1 MNQEKPIMKLRFV
14 LLFLVVC
21 IPRLA
26 AGQAAMPPETRNA
39 ALRYWLA
46 FAELQ
51 DPPADQGTQELLEK
65 TAAGLLPWDESRL
78 GPILDSNEVAI
89 LAMHRATKL
98 PECDWGLE
106 YDRGPR
112 ASIAYA
118 PRARVLA
125 RLNTLYGMRL
135 AAKGDSQ
142 QAVEAWLDGLQ
153 FSQHMAKG
161 GTLIF
166 CLIAKM
172 SLISNLTAL
181 QHAASQGQLNA
192 DQEMQAAAAVK
203 AMPESGFDWG
213 SALSYE
219 EQTIEIALNQLKTDR
234 DPADYFEKVIG
245 HIAPPDFTLPTLS
258 ELARLRS
265 LMGKA
270 ESALRE
276 PPEQAGAKL
285 KALQEQE
292 KSLHIFFREMAPG
305 FTNINKSRLE
315 IAAASKT
322 LLSVL
327 PAK

>member
-1 MNQEKPIMKLRFV
+1 MKLRFV

-21 IPRLA
+21 IPQLA
-26 AGQAAMPPETRNA
+26 AGQVAMPPETRNA

-106 YDRGPR
+106 YNRGPR

-166 CLIAKM
+166 SLIAKM
-172 SLISNLTAL
+172 SLTSNLAAL

-192 DQEMQAAAAVK
+192 AQGMQAAAAVN

-213 SALSYE
+213 LALAYE
-219 EQTIEIALNQLKTDR
+219 EQTIEIALNELKTDR
-234 DPADYFEKVIG
+234 DPTDYFEKVIG
-245 HIAPPDFTLPTLS
+245 HTAPSDFTLPTSS
-258 ELARLRS
+258 ELASFRS
-265 LMGKA
+265 LMDKA
-270 ESALRE
+270 ESALLE
-276 PPEQAGAKL
+276 SPEQASAKL

-315 IAAASKT
+315 IVVSRRT
-322 LLSVL
+322 LLNLL
-327 PAK
+327 PVK

>member
-1 MNQEKPIMKLRFV
+1 MKLRFV
-14 LLFLVVC
+14 LLLLAVC

-46 FAELQ
+46 LAELQ
-51 DPPADQGTQELLEK
+51 DPPADQGTQQLLEK
-65 TAAGLLPWDESRL
+65 TAAGLIPWDESRL
-78 GPILDSNEVAI
+78 GPILDSNEAAI

-106 YDRGPR
+106 YNRGPR

-135 AAKGDSQ
+135 AAKGESQ

-166 CLIAKM
+166 SLIAKM
-172 SLISNLTAL
+172 SIISNLTAL
-181 QHAASQGQLNA
+181 QHAALQGQLNA
-192 DQEMQAAAAVK
+192 EQGMQAAAVVK
-203 AMPESGFDWG
+203 AMPESGLDWG
-213 SALSYE
+213 SALAYE
-219 EQTIEIALNQLKTDR
+219 EQTIEIALNELKADR
-234 DPADYFEKVIG
+234 EPRDYFEKVIG
-245 HIAPPDFTLPTLS
+245 HAAPADFALPTSS
-258 ELARLRS
+258 ELASFRS

-276 PPEQAGAKL
+276 PPEQASTNL
-285 KALQEQE
+285 TALQERE
-292 KSLHIFFREMAPG
+292 KSLHIFFREIAPG
-305 FTNINKSRLE
+305 FTNINKARLDIAVSRR
-315 IAAASKT
+315 T
-322 LLSVL
+322 LLGIL
-327 PAK
+327 RTK

>member
-1 MNQEKPIMKLRFV
+1 MRTLRCGF
-14 LLFLVVC
+14 LFMAIC
-21 IPRLA
+21 FARTA
-26 AGQAAMPPETRNA
+26 AGQATMPPETHNA

-51 DPPADQGTQELLEK
+51 DPPADKDTQELLEK
-65 TAAGLLPWDESRL
+65 TATGAVPWDEARL
-78 GPILDSNEVAI
+78 GPILESNEAAI

-106 YDRGPR
+106 YSRGPR

-142 QAVEAWLDGLQ
+142 QAVEAWLDGLA

-166 CLIAKM
+166 SLIAKM
-172 SLISNLTAL
+172 SLLSNFAAL
-181 QHAASQGQLNA
+181 QHAVSEGKLSNEEKVRAAS
-192 DQEMQAAAAVK
+192 AVK
-203 AMPESGFDWG
+203 ALPESGFDWG
-213 SALSYE
+213 AALARE
-219 EQTIEIALNQLKTDR
+219 EQTIEVALNELLAAK
-234 DPADYFEKVIG
+234 DPSDYFAKVIG
-245 HIAPPDFTLPTLS
+245 HAAPTNFVPPSPAETAAF
-258 ELARLRS
+258 RS

-276 PPEQAGAKL
+276 PPEQASAKL
-285 KALQEQE
+285 AALQEKE
-292 KSLHIFFREMAPG
+292 KSLHVFFREIVPG
-305 FTNINKSRLE
+305 FTKINQSRSE
-315 IAAASKT
+315 IAALRESSLK
-322 LLSVL
+322 LLSS
-327 PAK
+327 K

>member
-1 MNQEKPIMKLRFV
+1 MAICFARM
-14 LLFLVVC
+14 
-21 IPRLA
+21 A
-26 AGQAAMPPETRNA
+26 AGQAAVPPETHNA

-51 DPPADQGTQELLEK
+51 DPPADKDTQELLEK
-65 TAAGLLPWDESRL
+65 TAAGAVPWDEARL
-78 GPILDSNEVAI
+78 GPILESNEAAI

-106 YDRGPR
+106 YSRGPR

-142 QAVEAWLDGLQ
+142 QAVEAWLDGLA

-166 CLIAKM
+166 SLIAKM
-172 SLISNLTAL
+172 SLLSNLVAL
-181 QHAASQGQLNA
+181 QHAASEGKLSN
-192 DQEMQAAAAVK
+192 EEKLRAASSVK
-203 AMPESGFDWG
+203 ALPESGFDWG
-213 SALSYE
+213 AALARE
-219 EQTIEIALNQLKTDR
+219 EQTIEVALDELQAAKD
-234 DPADYFEKVIG
+234 ASDYFAKVIG
-245 HIAPPDFTLPTLS
+245 HAAPADFVPPSPAET
-258 ELARLRS
+258 AAFRS

-276 PPEQAGAKL
+276 PPEQASAKL
-285 KALQEQE
+285 AALQEEE
-292 KSLHIFFREMAPG
+292 KSLHVFFREMAPG
-305 FTNINKSRLE
+305 FTKINQSRSE
-315 IAAASKT
+315 IAALRGSLSK
-322 LLSVL
+322 LLSS
-327 PAK
+327 K

>member
-1 MNQEKPIMKLRFV
+1 MKLRFV
-14 LLFLVVC
+14 LLFLGVC
-21 IPRLA
+21 IPQLA
-26 AGQAAMPPETRNA
+26 RGQVAMPPESRNA

-51 DPPADQGTQELLEK
+51 DPPADQGTQEVLEK
-65 TAAGLLPWDESRL
+65 TAAGLLTWDESRL

-106 YDRGPR
+106 YNRGPR

-153 FSQHMAKG
+153 FSEHMAKG

-166 CLIAKM
+166 SFIAKM
-172 SLISNLTAL
+172 SLVSNLTTL
-181 QHAASQGQLNA
+181 QRAASQGQLSA
-192 DQEMQAAAAVK
+192 EQGMQAAAAVK

-213 SALSYE
+213 SALAYE
-219 EQTIEIALNQLKTDR
+219 EQTIEIALNELKTAR
-234 DPADYFEKVIG
+234 DPANYFGKVMG
-245 HIAPPDFTLPTLS
+245 HIAPPDFTPPTSS
-258 ELARLRS
+258 ELASFRS

-276 PPEQAGAKL
+276 PPEQASAKL
-285 KALQEQE
+285 TALQEQE
-292 KSLHIFFREMAPG
+292 KSLHVFFREMAPG

-315 IAAASKT
+315 IAVSRRT
-322 LLSVL
+322 LLSLL

>member
-1 MNQEKPIMKLRFV
+1 MKLRFV
-14 LLFLVVC
+14 LLFLGVF
-21 IPRLA
+21 IPQLA
-26 AGQAAMPPETRNA
+26 AGQVAMPRETRNA

-51 DPPADQGTQELLEK
+51 DPPADQGTLELLEK

-106 YDRGPR
+106 FNRGPR

-142 QAVEAWLDGLQ
+142 HAVEAWLDGLQ

-166 CLIAKM
+166 SLIAKM
-172 SLISNLTAL
+172 SLISNLSAL

-192 DQEMQAAAAVK
+192 EQRMQAAAAVK

-213 SALSYE
+213 SALAYE
-219 EQTIEIALNQLKTDR
+219 EQTIEIALNELKTDR
-234 DPADYFEKVIG
+234 DPADYFSKVIG
-245 HIAPPDFTLPTLS
+245 HAAPPDFTPPTSS
-258 ELARLRS
+258 ELASFRS
-265 LMGKA
+265 LMDKA

-276 PPEQAGAKL
+276 PPEQASEKL
-285 KALQEQE
+285 KALQQQE

-315 IAAASKT
+315 IAVSRRALLNLLPSK
-322 LLSVL
+322 
-327 PAK
+327 

>member
-1 MNQEKPIMKLRFV
+1 MRLRFV

-26 AGQAAMPPETRNA
+26 AGQVAMPSETRNA

-51 DPPADQGTQELLEK
+51 DPPADPGTQELLEK
-65 TAAGLLPWDESRL
+65 TAAGLVSWDESRL
-78 GPILDSNEVAI
+78 GPVLDSNEVAI

-135 AAKGDSQ
+135 AAKGDSK

-153 FSQHMAKG
+153 FSRHMANG

-166 CLIAKM
+166 SLIAKM

-203 AMPESGFDWG
+203 ALPESGFDWG
-213 SALSYE
+213 LALAYE
-219 EQTIEIALNQLKTDR
+219 EQAIEVALNEMKTDR
-234 DPADYFEKVIG
+234 DPASYFGKVIG
-245 HIAPPDFTLPTLS
+245 HAAPPDFTLPTAS
-258 ELARLRS
+258 ELAHFRS

-276 PPEQAGAKL
+276 RPEQAGANL
-285 KALQEQE
+285 TELQEQE

-315 IAAASKT
+315 IAAARRA
-322 LLSVL
+322 LLRIL

>member
-1 MNQEKPIMKLRFV
+1 MKLRFL

-26 AGQAAMPPETRNA
+26 TGQVAMPPETRNA

-51 DPPADQGTQELLEK
+51 DPPADPGTQELLEK

-106 YDRGPR
+106 YNRGPR

-166 CLIAKM
+166 SLIAKM
-172 SLISNLTAL
+172 SLTSNLAAL

-192 DQEMQAAAAVK
+192 EQGMRAAAAVK

-213 SALSYE
+213 SALAYE
-219 EQTIEIALNQLKTDR
+219 EQTIEIALNELKTDR
-234 DPADYFEKVIG
+234 DPASYFEKVIG
-245 HIAPPDFTLPTLS
+245 HTAPPDFTPPTSS
-258 ELARLRS
+258 ELASFRS
-265 LMGKA
+265 LMDKA

-276 PPEQAGAKL
+276 PPEQASAKL
-285 KALQEQE
+285 KVLQEQE

-315 IAAASKT
+315 IAESRRR
-322 LLSVL
+322 LLSLL

>member
-1 MNQEKPIMKLRFV
+1 MKLRFV
-14 LLFLVVC
+14 LLFLAVC

-26 AGQAAMPPETRNA
+26 AGQIAMPPETRNA

-51 DPPADQGTQELLEK
+51 DPPADPGTQELLEK
-65 TAAGLLPWDESRL
+65 TAAGRLPWDESRL

-166 CLIAKM
+166 ALIAKM
-172 SLISNLTAL
+172 SLTSNLTAL

-192 DQEMQAAAAVK
+192 EQGTQAAAAVK

-213 SALSYE
+213 SALAYE
-219 EQTIEIALNQLKTDR
+219 EQTIEIALNELKTDR
-234 DPADYFEKVIG
+234 DPTGYFGKVIG
-245 HIAPPDFTLPTLS
+245 HAAPPDFTLPTSS
-258 ELARLRS
+258 ELASFRN

-270 ESALRE
+270 ESTLRE
-276 PPEQAGAKL
+276 PPEQADAKL
-285 KALQEQE
+285 TALQEQE

-315 IAAASKT
+315 IAVSRRR
-322 LLSVL
+322 LLSLL

>member
-1 MNQEKPIMKLRFV
+1 MKLRFV
-14 LLFLVVC
+14 LFFLVVC
-21 IPRLA
+21 VPRLV
-26 AGQAAMPPETRNA
+26 AGQAAMPSETRNA

-51 DPPADQGTQELLEK
+51 DPPADQETQELLEK
-65 TAAGLLPWDESRL
+65 TAAGLVPWNESRL

-135 AAKGDSQ
+135 ASKGDSK

-166 CLIAKM
+166 SLIAKM
-172 SLISNLTAL
+172 SLISSLTAL
-181 QHAASQGQLNA
+181 QHAASQGELNSE
-192 DQEMQAAAAVK
+192 QGTQVAAAVK

-213 SALSYE
+213 SALAYE
-219 EQTIEIALNQLKTDR
+219 EQTIEVALNELKTDR
-234 DPADYFEKVIG
+234 DPTDYFGKVIG
-245 HIAPPDFTLPTLS
+245 HAAPAGFALPTSS
-258 ELARLRS
+258 ELASFRS
-265 LMGKA
+265 LMDKA

-276 PPEQAGAKL
+276 PPEQASAKL
-285 KALQEQE
+285 KELQEQE
-292 KSLHIFFREMAPG
+292 KSLHIFFREMSPG

-315 IAAASKT
+315 IAASRRT
-322 LLSVL
+322 LLNLL